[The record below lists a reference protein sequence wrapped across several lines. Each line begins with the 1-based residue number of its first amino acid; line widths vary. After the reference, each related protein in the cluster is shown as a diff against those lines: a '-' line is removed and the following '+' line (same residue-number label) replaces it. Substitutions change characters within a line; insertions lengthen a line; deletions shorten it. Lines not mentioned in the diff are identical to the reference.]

1 MENMIF
7 TQLSIPE
14 IRSIFRQEL
23 KEYFEA
29 RNQSNANKLVET
41 GEQLL
46 TVEQASQFLSLSVPT
61 IYSKVSRGELP
72 VCKPAGSKR
81 VYFSKEDLLKYIKKG
96 RQQTNSEI
104 EENACDH
111 LIRKN
116 KAIR

>member
-1 MENMIF
+1 MENNLTIDYLP
-7 TQLSIPE
+7 TAVNDLSKKFDTLLRLLE
-14 IRSIFRQEL
+14 HNNQN
-23 KEYFEA
+23 KETFP
-29 RNQSNANKLVET
+29 
-41 GEQLL
+41 EQLL

-96 RQQTNSEI
+96 RQQTNAEI
-104 EENACDH
+104 EEHATDH

>member
-23 KEYFEA
+23 KAYFETQSQNNL
-29 RNQSNANKLVET
+29 NQSIES

-46 TVEQASQFLSLSVPT
+46 TVEQASKFLSLSVPT

-81 VYFSKEDLLKYIKKG
+81 VYFSREDLLKYIKNG
-96 RQQTNSEI
+96 RQKTNAEI
-104 EENACDH
+104 EDSACDH

-116 KAIR
+116 KIRR